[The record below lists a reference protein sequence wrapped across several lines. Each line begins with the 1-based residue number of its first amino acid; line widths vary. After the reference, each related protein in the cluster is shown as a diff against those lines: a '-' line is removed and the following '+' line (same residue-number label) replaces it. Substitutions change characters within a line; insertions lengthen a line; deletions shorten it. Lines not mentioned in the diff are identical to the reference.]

1 MIKEI
6 KVPNTI
12 PLPQRYGEINMCG
25 YDSTNIIFYPYND
38 LEMGDVGKVMTSME
52 SAQGYADNCVR
63 EALKKAARIC
73 WSYHTNTEMFDEDE
87 KDKWIQRIQKEILKL
102 HDEVGK

>member
-12 PLPQRYGEINMCG
+12 PMPRLYGVLDICPN
-25 YDSTNIIFYPYND
+25 NIDDVAFYPYVSLGDDD
-38 LEMGDVGKVMTSME
+38 LGNQLTSLE